1 MTCFEEIAV
10 PDPNDPSDPRSVA
23 EKARADL
30 KANSEMGLAP
40 PESPREERPS
50 VTPETF
56 GEGKTFKENPPGPDD
71 NALSRA
77 TE

>member
-1 MTCFEEIAV
+1 MPTRTDKAR
-10 PDPNDPSDPRSVA
+10 DPRSVA

-40 PESPREERPS
+40 PESPAETRPS

-56 GEGKTFKENPPGPDD
+56 GEGRGIRDVLPKSADD
-71 NALSRA
+71 AL
-77 TE
+77 THTKD